1 MSHQP
6 FEQWILDDNHSL
18 SMDEQVKLDEH
29 VETCSDCSMLQ
40 EQWNRVEDMLVKAP
54 IKHAP
59 EGFTAR
65 WQQTFLAKKA
75 AQQKRNAKRFIYFL
89 IFGSFTS
96 LLMYL
101 TLAILSGSPARA
113 IMHVLQSGSTI
124 AISMSK
130 LNIFYHS
137 ILSYLPPAV
146 PVILLIL
153 LSISLLLMLSVWGVA
168 FWKYSIKGVVLNED
182 YQ

>member
-18 SMDEQVKLDEH
+18 STDEQVQLNEH
-29 VETCSDCSMLQ
+29 IETCSDCSMLQ
-40 EQWNRVEDMLVKAP
+40 ERWNRVENMLVQAP
-54 IKHAP
+54 IKQAP

-65 WQQTFLAKKA
+65 WQKSFLAKKVI
-75 AQQKRNAKRFIYFL
+75 QQKRNAKRFIYFL

-113 IMHVLQSGSTI
+113 IMHILRNGSSLAL
-124 AISMSK
+124 AISK
-130 LNIFYHS
+130 LNMLYHS

-146 PVILLIL
+146 PLILLIL
-153 LSISLLLMLSVWGVA
+153 LSCSILLMLSIWGFA

>member
-18 SMDEQVKLDEH
+18 STDEQVELNEH
-29 VETCSDCSMLQ
+29 IETCSDCSMLQ
-40 EQWNRVEDMLVKAP
+40 EQWNRVEDMLIQAP
-54 IKHAP
+54 VIHAP

-75 AQQKRNAKRFIYFL
+75 AQQKKNAKRFIYFL

-113 IMHVLQSGSTI
+113 IMHVLRSGSSI
-124 AISMSK
+124 ALSMSK
-130 LNIFYHS
+130 LNMLYHS

-153 LSISLLLMLSVWGVA
+153 LSSSLLLMLSIWGVA
-168 FWKYSIKGVVLNED
+168 FWKYSLKGVVLNED